1 MQLTITDQASAVL
14 NALGA
19 KLAHPQPVY
28 EAAALA
34 IASLTQRSFVDA
46 SVRAVPWIPL
56 DPSTIKGKRRA
67 TFKSAI
73 LRRSGLLFKSWLATA
88 SDAEGTVAT
97 DRPYAVF
104 HQFGTRRLPM
114 RPMLPIIGSAS
125 APQLTQLAV
134 RDVTEA
140 AIAAFSAIIGTS

>member
-19 KLAHPQPVY
+19 KLSHSQPVY

-34 IASLTQRSFVDA
+34 IASLTQRSFVDS
-46 SVRAVPWIPL
+46 SVRAFPWIPL
-56 DPSTIKGKRRA
+56 DPATLKSKRRA

-88 SDAEGTVAT
+88 TDAEGVVST

-114 RPMLPIIGSAS
+114 RPMLPIIGSATT
-125 APQLTQLAV
+125 PQLTQLAV

-140 AIAAFSAIIGTS
+140 GIAAFSSLISGT